1 MHKVQAMDND
11 YFRNIKGYY
20 QSLAPGLKDD
30 EWRELEVHLKV
41 RHIKK
46 GEFIDKQGRVAT
58 EVYWVEE
65 GLMRSY
71 QIIDGKESIS
81 SFFAR
86 HTYGSV
92 YDSFLTRMPS
102 NYFVDAVEDSTLI
115 CLDYKTMQ
123 SFYNKTPALER
134 FGRKIAE
141 MLFVLLSKRV
151 HSLMNESAE
160 KRYRDFVETWPQLQ
174 QQLPLYMVASYI
186 GVTPEALSRI
196 RKRTVL

>member
-1 MHKVQAMDND
+1 MKEVTFA
-11 YFRNIKGYY
+11 NIKAYY
-20 QSLAPGLKDD
+20 QSLAPRLTD
-30 EWRELEVHLKV
+30 EAWDELEPHLTIKHV
-41 RHIKK
+41 KK
-46 GEFIDKQGRVAT
+46 GELVDEPGKVANL
-58 EVYWVEE
+58 VYWIEE
-65 GLMRSY
+65 GLLRDY

-81 SFFAR
+81 AFFPK

-92 YDSFLTRMPS
+92 YDSFLTRSPS
-102 NYFVDAVEDSTLI
+102 NYYVEAVTDSVLI

-123 SFYNKTPALER
+123 SFYDKSPALDR

-141 MLFVLLSKRV
+141 MLFVFLSERV

-160 KRYRDFVETWPQLQ
+160 KRYRDFVEEWPQLQ
-174 QQLPLYMVASYI
+174 QQLPLYMVASYV